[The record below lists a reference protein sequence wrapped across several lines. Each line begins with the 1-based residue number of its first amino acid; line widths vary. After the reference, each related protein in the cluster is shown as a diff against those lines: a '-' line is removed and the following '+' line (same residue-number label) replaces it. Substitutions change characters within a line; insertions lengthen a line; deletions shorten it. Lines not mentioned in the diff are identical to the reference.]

1 MLVGQGLF
9 PPESFGGV
17 SSTVHSGEASTTTSD
32 RRVHTRQRIR
42 SLADLD
48 LDSSNGGMVLDLSE
62 GGLAL
67 RSDAKLIR
75 DDVLPMR
82 FELPTL
88 HQRIEARG
96 RVIWRNESKKVAGI
110 KFDELPDDALQKIR
124 EWISTQHWGNR
135 KTPGN
140 SAQDRRTPEPIS
152 VPDPAEPQQSASA
165 ASNWF
170 AAHANPGSTEP
181 QLSNTAV
188 LRPSELAI
196 GMTGGIGDHQRA
208 VQHGA
213 EVSTA
218 PSRKQSNRRLHP
230 RQIVNALASYV
241 DLGPD
246 NGGMVVNVSEGGLAL
261 TALAKLVGGEL
272 LHLRFQLPELQ
283 EWIEATGRITWLGE
297 SKREAGVKFE
307 QLSADARTR
316 IRSWLSTQRGN
327 EARRE
332 APAPELD
339 WLAALRS
346 PAQPSGSP
354 LPAPLPAGEEREA
367 TLERSR
373 QDEGGQTSELSW
385 KRLAAIG
392 AVVALFSFGTGILI
406 DRHFSQRFARTAEGK
421 VAEVVQQG
429 QDINGQPSGLAPEK
443 GSSPGTQ
450 APNQADTASV
460 ADSLEKSGSPSTSN
474 SRPQDSEGEAEK
486 GTNPAPRKRQE
497 EQAAPEQRRPLDY
510 KGTHKGPADKPSITE
525 ANKSTPADLPPMTL
539 ARPTVPTESTTPS
552 HEVASPQ
559 ISDTTPG
566 GRTALNSEAA
576 PVVNL
581 NQPKNLPR
589 PTEVT
594 PNAASAS
601 SSVTI
606 TMPPFP
612 SIRVPPQLKSDLSR
626 PGTEL
631 QMGQLVSRVEVVYP
645 SEAIRQR
652 IEGTVK
658 LYALIGR
665 DGAVSVAATG
675 PPLLREAAASAVR
688 QWRYKPTVLGGQA
701 IEAEEDIVVVFR
713 LPSPGSSSK

>member
-1 MLVGQGLF
+1 MLVGQVLF
-9 PPESFGGV
+9 PPELFGGV
-17 SSTVHSGEASTTTSD
+17 STLHSGEASTTTSD
-32 RRVHTRQRIR
+32 RRVHTRQTIR
-42 SLADLD
+42 SRADLD
-48 LDSSNGGMVLDLSE
+48 LDSTNGGVVLDLSE

-75 DDVLPMR
+75 DNVLPMR

-124 EWISTQHWGNR
+124 EWISTQQCANR
-135 KTPGN
+135 KTQGN
-140 SAQDRRTPEPIS
+140 SAQDRRNPEPIS
-152 VPDPAEPQQSASA
+152 VPDPAEPQQAASA

-170 AAHANPGSTEP
+170 APHANPGSTDP
-181 QLSNTAV
+181 QLSKTAV
-188 LRPSELAI
+188 PRPLAGAI
-196 GMTGGIGDHQRA
+196 GMTKDIGDHERA

-213 EVSTA
+213 EVSTV
-218 PSRKQSNRRLHP
+218 PSRKQRNRRLHP

-261 TALAKLVGGEL
+261 TALAKLVEGQL
-272 LHLRFQLPELQ
+272 LQLRFQLPELQ
-283 EWIEATGRITWLGE
+283 DWIEATGRITWLSE
-297 SKREAGVKFE
+297 SKKEAGVKFE

-346 PAQPSGSP
+346 PAQPSASP
-354 LPAPLPAGEEREA
+354 LPAPLPAREKREA
-367 TLERSR
+367 TLERPR
-373 QDEGGQTSELSW
+373 QDEGSQTSELSW
-385 KRLAAIG
+385 NRLAAIG
-392 AVVALFSFGTGILI
+392 AVVAVLSFGTGILI
-406 DRHFSQRFARTAEGK
+406 DRHFSQRSAGTAEGK
-421 VAEVVQQG
+421 VADVVQQG
-429 QDINGQPSGLAPEK
+429 QDINGQPSGLASEK

-450 APNQADTASV
+450 TPNQADMASV
-460 ADSLEKSGSPSTSN
+460 AGSLEKSGSASTSN
-474 SRPQDSEGEAEK
+474 SQPQDSEGGAEK
-486 GTNPAPRKRQE
+486 ETNPAPRERQDGHG
-497 EQAAPEQRRPLDY
+497 APEQQRPLDY
-510 KGTHKGPADKPSITE
+510 EGTHKVPADKPSITE
-525 ANKSTPADLPPMTL
+525 ANKSTPATLPPMTL
-539 ARPTVPTESTTPS
+539 ARPTAPTESTTPA
-552 HEVASPQ
+552 HEAVSPQ
-559 ISDTTPG
+559 ISDTTPVSG
-566 GRTALNSEAA
+566 TALSSEAV
-576 PVVNL
+576 PVVNP

-589 PTEVT
+589 PTDAT

-612 SIRVPPQLKSDLSR
+612 SIRVPPQLKADLSR

-631 QMGQLVSRVEVVYP
+631 QMAQLVSRVEVVYP

-658 LYALIGR
+658 LYAIIGR

-675 PPLLREAAASAVR
+675 PPLLREAATSAVR

-713 LPSPGSSSK
+713 LSAPASASK